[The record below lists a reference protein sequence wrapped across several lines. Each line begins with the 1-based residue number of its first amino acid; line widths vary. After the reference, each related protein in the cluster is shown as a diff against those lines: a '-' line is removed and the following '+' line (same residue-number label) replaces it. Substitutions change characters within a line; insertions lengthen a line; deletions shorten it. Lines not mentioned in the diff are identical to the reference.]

1 MLRLAVGH
9 SFDID
14 LDRAISEVVSQA
26 KADLAQDRAGAG
38 LLLVSGGLDHEQVL
52 PAIRDAFPDVP
63 LIGCTTAGE
72 ASSRLGFQDDSLLLV
87 LFISG
92 NLQFATAVGRKSS
105 QDPGR
110 AAAEAHAQLDDQLD
124 GKAPALC
131 FMLSDALLTDP
142 DLVLAAL
149 REGFGASVP
158 IVGGGAAHYPP
169 GEATTYLFIQD
180 EILTEAF
187 VLLALAGD
195 LNIATAIE
203 TSWCPI
209 GKAGR
214 VTSVDGQLVRRIDD
228 KPALAFYR
236 DHLGPD
242 ASFFLGTPLAILES
256 DGGLRLRAPFVLE
269 GETEAIGVSGS
280 LSEGDRIQ
288 LTFATVDD
296 VQDGAGKVIE
306 RGLASFSGARSPAFV
321 FFCSCAA
328 RRMFLALD
336 VESEFDQLR
345 AAVGPDV
352 PIVGFYGFG
361 EIGSDA
367 VMAPSRFH
375 NQTIVLAAVG

>member
-14 LDRAISEVVSQA
+14 LDRAIAEVVSQA

-38 LLLVSGGLDHEQVL
+38 MLLVSGGLDHEQVL
-52 PAIRDAFPDVP
+52 AAVRDAFPDVP

-87 LFISG
+87 LLVSG
-92 NLQFATAVGRKSS
+92 DLQFATAVGRHSS
-105 QDPGR
+105 QDPAR
-110 AAAEAHAQLDDQLD
+110 AAAEAHAQLEEQLD
-124 GKAPALC
+124 GKVPSLC
-131 FMLSDALLTDP
+131 FMLCDALFNDP
-142 DLVLAAL
+142 DSVLTAL
-149 REGFGASVP
+149 RKGFGESVP

-169 GEATTYLFIQD
+169 EGATTYLFIQD
-180 EILTEAF
+180 EVLTDAF
-187 VLLALAGD
+187 VLLAVAGD
-195 LNIATAIE
+195 LNVATAIE
-203 TSWCPI
+203 TSWSPI

-214 VTSVDGQLVRRIDD
+214 VTAVEGPLVRRIDD
-228 KPALAFYR
+228 KPASAFYR

-256 DGGLRLRAPFVLE
+256 DGGLRLRTPYMLE
-269 GETEAIGVSGS
+269 NDSEAIGISGS
-280 LSEGDRIQ
+280 LSEGARIQ

-296 VQDGAGKVIE
+296 VHDGAGKVIE
-306 RGLASFSGARSPAFV
+306 RGLTNFSGTRSPAFV

-352 PIVGFYGFG
+352 PIIGFYGFG

-367 VMAPSRFH
+367 AMAPSRFH